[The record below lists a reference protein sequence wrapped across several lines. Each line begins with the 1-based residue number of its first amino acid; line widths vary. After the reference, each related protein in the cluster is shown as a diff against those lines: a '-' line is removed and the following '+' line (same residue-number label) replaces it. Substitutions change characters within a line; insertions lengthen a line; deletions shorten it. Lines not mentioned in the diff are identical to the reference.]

1 MRRHG
6 LERRLGSQFVIVDA
20 RLRLAPVSR
29 NDTGRSLLQLGL
41 SMLFDGDG
49 WRSHHRKLH
58 EWMIE
63 ASAGS

>member
-1 MRRHG
+1 LRRHG

-20 RLRLAPVSR
+20 RRRLALVSR

-49 WRSHHRKLH
+49 WRSHQQKLR

-63 ASAGS
+63 AWAGR